1 MHLSHAEIRELIT
14 LLRENM
20 FIMRCGNQPPRERDE
35 AIRLTKAKIEQFN
48 SYLMENLK

>member
-35 AIRLTKAKIEQFN
+35 AIRLTKRKIEQ
-48 SYLMENLK
+48 LMEHIK